1 MKYLKPFNESSTDD
15 ANNSWPSSCYRA
27 AIHYFNN
34 HLNNDK
40 ALQWIN
46 KAIELSDNQITHNY
60 KVSNPY
66 YLALKTMIEERKAK
80 PKFDNNEQ
88 QKQAI
93 QDLCDNYLAYL
104 KDDGFIVRILRSV
117 PDSFFV
123 YIGLDGFNQ
132 NGQRDYFT
140 WSSVKNHIIPFFH
153 YLMKDFTIQ
162 DNPKGHNQRGLSF
175 TYYNQAEG
183 FQSGT
188 TNELIEVDEILND
201 EIDDIQISGIS
212 IYIKSEYFMN

>member
-1 MKYLKPFNESSTDD
+1 MKYLKPFNESSSDLMKSAD
-15 ANNSWPSSCYRA
+15 YYGSAL
-27 AIHYFNN
+27 HYFNN
-34 HLNNDK
+34 NINNDR
-40 ALQWIN
+40 ALEYIN
-46 KAIELSDNQITHNY
+46 KAIELSD

-66 YLALKTMIEERKAK
+66 YFALKKMIEERGPE
-80 PKFDNNEQ
+80 PKFDTNEQ

-104 KDDGFIVRILRSV
+104 KDDGFIVRIVRSV
-117 PDSFFV
+117 PDAFFV

-132 NGQRDYFT
+132 SGQRDYFS
-140 WSSVKNHIIPFFH
+140 WGSVKNHIIPFFH
-153 YLMKDFTIQ
+153 YLVKDFTIQ

-175 TYYNQAEG
+175 IYYNQAEG
-183 FQSGT
+183 FESGT

-201 EIDDIQISGIS
+201 EIADDTQIAGIS

>member
-1 MKYLKPFNESSTDD
+1 MKYLKPFNESSTGSDKD
-15 ANNSWPSSCYRA
+15 YYSSA
-27 AIHYFNN
+27 LHYFNN
-34 HLNNDK
+34 HLNNDR
-40 ALQWIN
+40 ALEYIN
-46 KAIELSDNQITHNY
+46 KAIELSD

-93 QDLCDNYLAYL
+93 KEICDDYLAYL
-104 KDDGFIVRILRSV
+104 KDDGFIVRIVRSV

-132 NGQRDYFT
+132 NGQRDYFS
-140 WSSVKNHIIPFFH
+140 WSSVKNHLIPFFH

-162 DNPKGHNQRGLSF
+162 DNPKGHNQRGISF
-175 TYYNQAEG
+175 VCYDTGVE
-183 FQSGT
+183 SGT
-188 TNELIEVDEILND
+188 TNELVEVDEILND
-201 EIDDIQISGIS
+201 EIADDTQIAGIS
-212 IYIKSEYFMN
+212 IYIKSEYFMT

>member
-1 MKYLKPFNESSTDD
+1 MKYIKKYSSLIVETGSDKD
-15 ANNSWPSSCYRA
+15 YYSSA
-27 AIHYFNN
+27 LHYFNN
-34 HLNNDK
+34 HLNNDR
-40 ALQWIN
+40 ALEYIN
-46 KAIELSDNQITHNY
+46 KAIELSD

-93 QDLCDNYLAYL
+93 QEICDDYLAYL
-104 KDDGFIVRILRSV
+104 KDDGFIVRIVRSV

-132 NGQRDYFT
+132 NGQRDYFS
-140 WSSVKNHIIPFFH
+140 WLSVKNHLIPFFH

-162 DNPKGHNQRGLSF
+162 DNPKGHNQRGISF
-175 TYYNQAEG
+175 VCYDTG
-183 FQSGT
+183 VDI
-188 TNELIEVDEILND
+188 LVPILVEVDQILND
-201 EIDDIQISGIS
+201 EIADDKQIAGIS
-212 IYIKSEYFMN
+212 IYIKSEYFMT

>member
-1 MKYLKPFNESSTDD
+1 MRYLKPFNEGSTDASFFD
-15 ANNSWPSSCYRA
+15 EKAADDFYNA

-46 KAIELSDNQITHNY
+46 KAIELSD

-93 QDLCDNYLAYL
+93 QEICDDYLAYL
-104 KDDGFIVRILRSV
+104 KDDGFIVRIVRSV

-132 NGQRDYFT
+132 NGQRDYFS
-140 WSSVKNHIIPFFH
+140 WLSVKNHLIPFFH

-162 DNPKGHNQRGLSF
+162 DNPKGYNNRGVSF
-175 TYYNQAEG
+175 VSY
-183 FQSGT
+183 GT
-188 TNELIEVDEILND
+188 FNDTNESVKVHKILND
-201 EIDDIQISGIS
+201 EIEDDKQIAGIS
-212 IYIKSEYFMN
+212 IYIKSEYFMT